1 MPFIGVTTSASSGE
15 GPARMSLNAA
25 YLYALQAAGGIPV
38 LLPPFLLDDQLN
50 ALLENLDG
58 LLLTGGGDIDPSRYG
73 EKPHAL
79 VHGVSAPRDTLEVT
93 VTRWALA
100 QRKPVLALCRGMQVL
115 NVTLGGSLVQHI
127 PDYYGES
134 IAHSQVDAGYRR
146 DEVTH
151 AVDVRGGTLLANLV
165 GPGGLG
171 VNSMHHQSIRRPGDH
186 LVITAR
192 SSDGVVEAVE
202 GPGLGP
208 FVVGVQWHPEELA
221 ASNEASANLFS
232 GFVAAASGLSV
243 GMPERTH
250 AIRV

>member
-1 MPFIGVTTSASSGE
+1 MPFIGVTTSASTGE
-15 GPARMSLNAA
+15 GPARISLNAA
-25 YLYALQAAGGIPV
+25 YLHALQAAGGIPV
-38 LLPPFLLDDQLN
+38 LLPPFILDAQLN

-58 LLLTGGGDIDPSRYG
+58 LLLTGGGDVDPSRYG
-73 EKPHAL
+73 EKAHPATT
-79 VHGVSAPRDTLEVT
+79 GISAPRDTLEVT

-100 QRKPVLALCRGMQVL
+100 ERKPIFAVCRGMQVL
-115 NVTLGGSLVQHI
+115 NVTLGGTLVQHI
-127 PDYYGES
+127 PDQYGES

-151 AVDVRGGTLLANLV
+151 AIDIRGGTLLANLAGV
-165 GPGGLG
+165 GGLG
-171 VNSMHHQSIRRPGDH
+171 VNSMHHQSIHRPGDH

-208 FVVGVQWHPEELA
+208 FVLGVQWHPEELA
-221 ASNEASANLFS
+221 ATNEAAAKLFS

-243 GMPERTH
+243 GAPERTH